1 MDEIAELARRWG
13 VDADYVDIRG
23 VRQHADPDALHR
35 IVASLSAA
43 GIPPS
48 AFPPQPVLE
57 PAFQGSGQRVWALAV
72 QLYSVRSRRNWGHG
86 DFTDLADLVALAA
99 EIGAAG
105 IGLNPLHALFL
116 DRAEQAS
123 PYAPNSR
130 LFLNPLYID
139 VGAIPEFD
147 GLDGKNA
154 AERERLCAA
163 DFVDYAGVATL
174 KLKALRACYDRFR
187 VAATPERR
195 RDFDSFRAEQ
205 GEPLARFAAF
215 EVLRAR
221 FKSVWWEWPAEWRR
235 LDTDRL
241 TVLRGQDAEAVG
253 FHEFVQW
260 IADRQLRRC
269 RDLAHQHH
277 LPVGLYVDLAVGVD
291 AGGAD
296 AWFEQDAILKGL
308 SIGAPPDAL
317 NTAGQDWGLTTYHPH
332 SLVAREFA
340 PLTRMLEAAMRHAGA
355 VRLDHVLGLMRLYVV
370 PHGLSPRQG
379 AYLRFP
385 LDSMLA
391 AIAEASRRMR
401 CIVIGED
408 LGTVPEGFRD
418 TMAAWGLWSYLVMMF
433 ERTHDGGFR
442 PPESYAS
449 RALATFSTH
458 DLPSFAGWISG
469 YDLALKR
476 AIGLDP
482 GETDEERAQAKAALR
497 TALGLAPG
505 MPVYF
510 ADVVRFLAAA
520 PSQLLMI
527 AIEDI
532 LGVQDQINV
541 PGTTDQHPNWRQRL
555 PVALEDLKSDVRLRR
570 IADVLVQAR
579 RNSGAGDSA
588 WT

>member
-1 MDEIAELARRWG
+1 MDEISELARRWG
-13 VDADYVDIRG
+13 VDTDYVDIRG
-23 VRQHADPDALHR
+23 QRQQADPEALHR
-35 IVASLSAA
+35 IVAALSAA
-43 GIPPS
+43 GVPPS
-48 AFPPQPVLE
+48 PFPPQPPLE
-57 PAFQGSGQRVWALAV
+57 PAFPGSGRPVWVLAV
-72 QLYSVRSRRNWGHG
+72 QLYSVRSRGNWGHG
-86 DFTDLADLVALAA
+86 DFTDLADLIVLAA

-105 IGLNPLHALFL
+105 IGLNPLHALFP
-116 DRAEQAS
+116 DRAAQAS

-147 GLDGKNA
+147 GLDSKGA
-154 AERERLCAA
+154 GERERLRAEH
-163 DFVDYAGVATL
+163 FIDYAGVAAL
-174 KLKALRACYDRFR
+174 KLEALRACYDRFR
-187 VAATPERR
+187 TAPTPERR
-195 RDFDSFRAEQ
+195 RDFDAFRAEQ
-205 GEPLARFAAF
+205 GEALARFAAF

-221 FKSVWWEWPAEWRR
+221 FKTVWWEWPQEWRR
-235 LDTDRL
+235 PDADRL
-241 TVLRGQDAEAVG
+241 AMLRSEEAEAVG

-260 IADRQLRRC
+260 IADRQLRHC
-269 RDLAHQHH
+269 RDLAHRHH
-277 LPVGLYVDLAVGVD
+277 LPIGLYVDLAVGVE

-296 AWFEQDAILKGL
+296 AWIEQDAVLKGL

-317 NTAGQDWGLTTYHPH
+317 NTAGQDWGLTSYHPH
-332 SLVAREFA
+332 SLVARDFA
-340 PLTRMLEAAMRHAGA
+340 PLKRMLEAAMRHAGA

-379 AYLRFP
+379 VYLRFP
-385 LDSMLA
+385 LESMLA
-391 AIAEASRRMR
+391 TITEASRRMR
-401 CIVIGED
+401 CVVVGED

-418 TMAAWGLWSYLVMMF
+418 TMAAWGLWSYLVMLF
-433 ERTHDGGFR
+433 ERAHDGGFR
-442 PPESYAS
+442 PPASYAP

-476 AIGLDP
+476 AIGIDP
-482 GETDEERAQAKAALR
+482 GETDDERAQAKAMLR

-527 AIEDI
+527 AVEDV
-532 LGVQDQINV
+532 LGVEDQINV

-555 PVALEDLKSDVRLRR
+555 PVALEDLKSDARLTR
-570 IADVLVQAR
+570 IADLLIQAR
-579 RNSGAGDSA
+579 RSSGSRHAAS
-588 WT
+588 T